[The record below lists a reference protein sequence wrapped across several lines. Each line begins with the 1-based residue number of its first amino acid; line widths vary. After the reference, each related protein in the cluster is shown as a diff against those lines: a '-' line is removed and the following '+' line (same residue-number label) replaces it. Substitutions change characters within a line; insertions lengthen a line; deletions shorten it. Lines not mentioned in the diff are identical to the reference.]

1 MAASDC
7 MRCSLSFNVRF
18 CVGGWTN
25 DYILLPVTGWE
36 KRPKTFYDRDTTARL
51 LTYIVDK

>member
-1 MAASDC
+1 